1 MAKGSTVRMWQ
12 RSLIVLVALVL
23 VGFGI
28 IVVRLVQL
36 QIIQGEDLQR
46 RAVAQQLADDSISAQ
61 RGTIYDCNMRP
72 LAQSA
77 SVWKVIIVPAYLQA
91 DIKENMTQLEKEAEE
106 QKAQENREMIASRL
120 AEILDMEQSVILEKA
135 TGKTYYVI
143 LKKDIESDVKDEIIA
158 FKEELAQ
165 NKETKDL
172 VGSIYLEP
180 DYKRYYPYGNFA
192 ASVLGF
198 TSEDDRGLAGLELE
212 YNSELTGVPGR
223 LVTARNG
230 VGTDMPYDYDQ
241 MVPAQDGNSLVLSID
256 ETIQHYM
263 EKYLEQGIADNLV
276 KNRGVAVMMDVNTG
290 AILGMAVKED
300 YDPNNPRV
308 LVNEEKAA
316 EIEALPEEDQQQA
329 LVEALGAQWRNKA
342 VSDNYEPGSVFKII
356 TASMALEENVC
367 TLDTPFY
374 CSGALKVE
382 GVPTPVKCHKTIGHG
397 AETFQEAL
405 WNSCNPAFG
414 TIGKMLGAD
423 KFTEYYYNFG
433 FGQKTGIDLP
443 DEATGIYYANNEL
456 KEIDLVISSFGQGH
470 TDTPMQMLTAVA
482 AVANG
487 GKLVTPHVVSKILD
501 SDGNIVKTIG
511 TEVKRQVI
519 SKETSDI
526 MRDILEQ
533 NAVTGS
539 GKNGYIAG
547 YRIAGKTGTSEKKA
561 EQAVTGEENY
571 IASYCGFAPADDPKV
586 ALLVFYDT
594 PKGDNY
600 YGSAVAAPTFRNIM
614 NDVLPYL
621 GVERKYNDEELA
633 KLDIKTTPDVTG
645 KTLSEAQNAIQQEG
659 LQYKVVGAGDTVLS
673 QIPEAGK
680 VIPGSGT
687 VVLYTDEESS
697 AQTVTVPDLRN
708 LTPSQVNQRAQ
719 EVGLNVRLSGS
730 DLESAGVMSQS
741 QSIEA
746 GSEVSPGTIIEVGFI
761 TEDNIR

>member
-1 MAKGSTVRMWQ
+1 M
-12 RSLIVLVALVL
+12 
-23 VGFGI
+23 
-28 IVVRLVQL
+28 
-36 QIIQGEDLQR
+36 
-46 RAVAQQLADDSISAQ
+46 
-61 RGTIYDCNMRP
+61 
-72 LAQSA
+72 SA
-77 SVWKVIIVPAYLQA
+77 SRV
-91 DIKENMTQLEKEAEE
+91 T
-106 QKAQENREMIASRL
+106 
-120 AEILDMEQSVILEKA
+120 EILDMEQSDILEKA

-165 NKETKDL
+165 DKATKDL

-198 TSEDDRGLAGLELE
+198 TSDDDRGLAGLELE

-374 CSGALKVE
+374 CGGALKVE
-382 GVPTPVKCHKTIGHG
+382 GVPNPVKCHKTTGHG

-423 KFTEYYYNFG
+423 TFTEYYYNFG
-433 FGQKTGIDLP
+433 FGQKTGVDLP

-501 SDGNIVKTIG
+501 SDGNIVKTMG

-519 SKETSDI
+519 SKETSDM

-586 ALLVFYDT
+586 VLLVFYDT

-633 KLDIKTTPDVTG
+633 KLDIKNTPDVTG
-645 KTLSEAQNAIQQEG
+645 KALSEAQNAIQQEG
-659 LQYKVVGAGDTVLS
+659 LQYKVVGSGESVLS

-697 AQTVTVPDLRN
+697 SQTVTVPDLLN

-719 EVGLNVRLSGS
+719 EAGLNVRLSGS
-730 DLESAGVMSQS
+730 DLESAGVISQS

>member
-12 RSLIVLVALVL
+12 RSLIVLAALVL

-28 IVVRLVQL
+28 IVVRLIQL

-91 DIKENMTQLEKEAEE
+91 DIKENMTQLEKEAEQ

-120 AEILDMEQSVILEKA
+120 SEILDMEQSVILEKA

-165 NKETKDL
+165 DKATKDL

-198 TSEDDRGLAGLELE
+198 TSDDDRGLAGLELE

-374 CSGALKVE
+374 CGGALKVE
-382 GVPTPVKCHKTIGHG
+382 GVPNPVKCHKTTGHG

-423 KFTEYYYNFG
+423 TFTEYYYNFG
-433 FGQKTGIDLP
+433 FGQKTGVDLP

-501 SDGNIVKTIG
+501 SDGNIVKTMG

-519 SKETSDI
+519 SKETSDM

-586 ALLVFYDT
+586 VLLVFYDT

-633 KLDIKTTPDVTG
+633 KLDIKNTPDVTG
-645 KTLSEAQNAIQQEG
+645 KALSEAQNAIQQEG
-659 LQYKVVGAGDTVLS
+659 LQYKVVGSGESVLS

-697 AQTVTVPDLRN
+697 SQTVTVPDLLN
-708 LTPSQVNQRAQ
+708 LTPSEVNQRAQ
-719 EVGLNVRLSGS
+719 EAGLNVRLSGS
-730 DLESAGVMSQS
+730 DLESAGVISQS